1 MFKKMAQNIAKSTSE
16 VIGYGVLVTD
26 ENGVIIGC
34 NEEKRVGEFHPPSI
48 RVMQEN
54 RPMATS
60 TLDAENYLNVLP
72 GYTLPIQ
79 LFDNVLGSVSI
90 AGLPEEVARYGLLVQ
105 KQAEIMLR
113 EQAFLES
120 NILRERALRDLIE
133 NVASYEPR
141 NGNEEFIMMQAK
153 ELGFN
158 LSRCRAAIVIE
169 MRKWSNEAA
178 ESAFQR
184 MLRETKTSFSNP
196 RNVICPQE
204 NYRVTI
210 LLSPSADKDPEKTYE
225 AAETLSKDF
234 LDSVIGKGI
243 HADVSIGFPASDLQG
258 LSRSL
263 ISARNSLRLAK
274 QLGVNGMIRSEK
286 FTGESLLD
294 SLPAGAKEDYV
305 SMTLKGL
312 DSRNDYEEIK
322 KTFLA
327 WCGSPFA
334 SGNVADKLSMHRNSL
349 QYRLKKIRSLTGK
362 DPWNFKDAFELWAAF
377 VISDI
382 SKGSVSDKRN

>member
-1 MFKKMAQNIAKSTSE
+1 MAQNIAKSTSE

-26 ENGVIIGC
+26 EKGYIIGC
-34 NEEKRVGEFHPPSI
+34 NEEKRVGEFHPPSV

-60 TLDAENYLNVLP
+60 TFDAENYLNVLP

-79 LFDNVLGSVSI
+79 LFDRVLGSVSI

-120 NILRERALRDLIE
+120 NLLRERALRDLIE
-133 NVASYEPR
+133 NVASFDPR
-141 NGNEEFIMMQAK
+141 NGNEEFVMMQAK

-169 MRKWSNEAA
+169 MDNWSNEAA

-210 LLSPSADKDPEKTYE
+210 LLSPSSERDPEKIYE

-234 LDSVIGKGI
+234 IESVKNKGI
-243 HADVSIGFPASDLQG
+243 YTNVAIGFSASDLQG
-258 LSRSL
+258 LSHSL
-263 ISARNSLRLAK
+263 ASARNSLRLAK
-274 QLGVNGMIRSEK
+274 QFGVKEIIRAEK

-294 SLPAGAKEDYV
+294 SLPTGVRDDYV
-305 SMTLKGL
+305 SRTLKGM

-322 KTFLA
+322 ETFLA
-327 WCGSPFA
+327 WCESPFA
-334 SGNVADKLSMHRNSL
+334 SGNVAERLSMHRNSL
-349 QYRLKKIRSLTGK
+349 QYRLKKIRLLTGK
-362 DPWNFKDAFELWAAF
+362 DPWSFKDAFELWAAF

-382 SKGSVSDKRN
+382 SKGPYSGKRN

>member
-26 ENGVIIGC
+26 EKGVIIGC
-34 NEEKRVGEFHPPSI
+34 NEEKRIGEFHPPSI

-60 TLDAENYLNVLP
+60 TVDAENYLNVLP

-120 NILRERALRDLIE
+120 NLLRERALRDLIE
-133 NVASYEPR
+133 NVASYDPR

-169 MRKWSNEAA
+169 MRKWSNEVA

-204 NYRVTI
+204 NYRVTV
-210 LLSPSADKDPEKTYE
+210 LLSPSSDKDPNKIYE

-234 LDSVIGKGI
+234 LDSVKGKGI
-243 HADVSIGFPASDLQG
+243 HADVSIGFPAFDLQG
-258 LSRSL
+258 LTRSL

-274 QLGVNGMIRSEK
+274 QLGVKGMIRSEK

-294 SLPAGAKEDYV
+294 SLPAVSRENYV

-312 DSRNDYEEIK
+312 DSRNDYEEMK
-322 KTFLA
+322 ETFLA
-327 WCGSPFA
+327 WCESPFA

-377 VISDI
+377 MISDI
-382 SKGSVSDKRN
+382 SKGSATDKRN

>member
-1 MFKKMAQNIAKSTSE
+1 MAQNIAKSTSE
-16 VIGYGVLVTD
+16 VIGFGVLVTD
-26 ENGVIIGC
+26 EKGIIVGC
-34 NEEKRVGEFHPPSI
+34 NEEKRIGEFHPPSI
-48 RVMQEN
+48 KVMQEN

-60 TLDAENYLNVLP
+60 MVDAENYLNVLP

-120 NILRERALRDLIE
+120 NLLRERALRDLIE
-133 NVASYEPR
+133 NVASYDPR
-141 NGNEEFIMMQAK
+141 NGNEEFIMVQAK

-158 LSRCRAAIVIE
+158 LAKCRAAIVLE
-169 MRKWSNEAA
+169 MKKWSNETA

-196 RNVICPQE
+196 RNVICRQE

-210 LLSPSADKDPEKTYE
+210 LLSPSAEKDPEKIYE

-234 LDSVIGKGI
+234 LDSVTGKGI
-243 HADVSIGFPASDLQG
+243 YADVSIGFSAFDLQG
-258 LSRSL
+258 LARSL

-274 QLGVNGMIRSEK
+274 RLGVRGIIRSEK

-294 SLPAGAKEDYV
+294 SLPQGAKEDYV

-312 DSRNDYEEIK
+312 NSRNDYEEIK
-322 KTFLA
+322 ETFLA

-382 SKGSVSDKRN
+382 SKGSASDIRN

>member
-1 MFKKMAQNIAKSTSE
+1 MAQNIAKSTSE

-26 ENGVIIGC
+26 EKGVIIGC

-120 NILRERALRDLIE
+120 NLLRERALRDLIE
-133 NVASYEPR
+133 NVASYDPR

-169 MRKWSNEAA
+169 MKKWSNEAA

-204 NYRVTI
+204 NYRVTV
-210 LLSPSADKDPEKTYE
+210 LLAPSSERAPEKIYE
-225 AAETLSKDF
+225 AAETLLNDF
-234 LDSVIGKGI
+234 LESIKCKGI
-243 HADVSIGFPASDLQG
+243 YADVSIGFSAFDLQG
-258 LSRSL
+258 LARSL

-312 DSRNDYEEIK
+312 NSRNDYEEMK
-322 KTFLA
+322 ETFLA
-327 WCGSPFA
+327 WCGSPFS

-377 VISDI
+377 MISDI
-382 SKGSVSDKRN
+382 SKGLVSEKRN